1 MTVTLEPEI
10 ENEVRQK
17 ASEKGQEADT
27 YLQQLIQAA
36 LRQPVLSPIYSKLTP
51 EEFMKS
57 QQERL
62 ERAKAR
68 NLPSPDS
75 DFRRE
80 DIYDDEEGR

>member
-1 MTVTLEPEI
+1 LEPKL

-17 ASEKGQEADT
+17 AAERGQDADA

-36 LRQPVLSPIYSKLTP
+36 LHQPVPAIIRSTLTT
-51 EEFMKS
+51 EEFLQS
-57 QQERL
+57 SREGF

-68 NLPSPDS
+68 NLPVSTS

-80 DIYDDEEGR
+80 DIYDDDEGC

>member
-1 MTVTLEPEI
+1 MTLVLEPRL

-17 ASEKGQEADT
+17 AAERGQDADA

-36 LRQPVLSPIYSKLTP
+36 LRQPVPAIIQSTLTT
-51 EEFMKS
+51 EEFLKS
-57 QQERL
+57 SQERR
-62 ERAKAR
+62 ERANAR
-68 NLPSPDS
+68 NLPVSTS

>member
-1 MTVTLEPEI
+1 MTLVLEPKL

-17 ASEKGQEADT
+17 AAERGQSADA

-36 LRQPVLSPIYSKLTP
+36 LHQPVPAIIQSKVTT
-51 EEFMKS
+51 EEFLKS
-57 QQERL
+57 SHETF

-68 NLPSPDS
+68 NLPVSDS

-80 DIYDDEEGR
+80 DIYDDDEGW

>member
-1 MTVTLEPEI
+1 MEPKL

-17 ASEKGQEADT
+17 AAERGQDADA

-36 LRQPVLSPIYSKLTP
+36 LHQPVPAIIRSTLTT
-51 EEFMKS
+51 EEFLQS
-57 QQERL
+57 SREGF

-68 NLPSPDS
+68 NLPVSTS

-80 DIYDDEEGR
+80 DIYDDDEGC

>member
-1 MTVTLEPEI
+1 M

-17 ASEKGQEADT
+17 AAERGQDADA

-36 LRQPVLSPIYSKLTP
+36 LHQPVPAIIRSTLTT
-51 EEFMKS
+51 EEFLQS
-57 QQERL
+57 SREGF

-68 NLPSPDS
+68 NLPVSTS

-80 DIYDDEEGR
+80 DIYDDDEGC